1 MQHRHIY
8 SSDRFSSAAIDDII
22 GRGSLDDWRKLD
34 FDVRSDGLLID
45 KILKVHRVSVD
56 HDHTLGDLKP
66 RFDDVLAQLE
76 SVAGWKT
83 ARVRVST
90 RWSPWHGSW

>member
-1 MQHRHIY
+1 MPNVLMPEW
-8 SSDRFSSAAIDDII
+8 DA
-22 GRGSLDDWRKLD
+22 
-34 FDVRSDGLLID
+34 LLS
-45 KILKVHRVSVD
+45 SVD

>member
-1 MQHRHIY
+1 MPNVLMPEWDALL
-8 SSDRFSSAAIDDII
+8 SSVAHLQRILPEAVLVGGTAAA
-22 GRGSLDDWRKLD
+22 LYAH
-34 FDVRSDGLLID
+34 
-45 KILKVHRVSVD
+45 HRVSVD
-56 HDHTLGDLKP
+56 HDHTLGDLKT

-90 RWSPWHGSW
+90 RWSPWHWSW